1 MNMDMGHGPWGSLGD
16 MTSLSNRGG
25 SLLTDLDPARVSI
38 ILLSTVF

>member
-1 MNMDMGHGPWGSLGD
+1 MNVDMGHGPWGSLGD